1 MPVDPKF
8 REQITGCADE
18 KPYDVNSY
26 KKPENPELA
35 ECNGKKLAQN
45 EEEYLLLELLPQVAT
60 TYLKDLR
67 KAECGIK
74 KEAPKAAAESGEE
87 AALDFDPEFT
97 EIAPMGGKVL
107 EITIKEGDEVKPGD
121 VVLVYEAMKME
132 NDLQA
137 EKGGKVK
144 KILVGEGDV
153 MATDQPIIEYEAQRG
168 PTLVAPMG
176 GKILEITVKPGDT
189 VKNGDVVLV
198 YEAMKMENDLQ
209 SDMEGVVK
217 NILVKEGD
225 TMGTDQPLIEF
236 E

>member
-1 MPVDPKF
+1 M
-8 REQITGCADE
+8 
-18 KPYDVNSY
+18 
-26 KKPENPELA
+26 
-35 ECNGKKLAQN
+35 
-45 EEEYLLLELLPQVAT
+45 
-60 TYLKDLR
+60 
-67 KAECGIK
+67 
-74 KEAPKAAAESGEE
+74 
-87 AALDFDPEFT
+87 
-97 EIAPMGGKVL
+97 
-107 EITIKEGDEVKPGD
+107 
-121 VVLVYEAMKME
+121 VLVYEAMKME